1 VILENTAA
9 VGATVLAVAVVAPHF
24 VFTPSLWFEPLA
36 FDVPDVSAL
45 TADTPIAYD
54 RIIRRDFDGR
64 WQIEVHR
71 EVEGGTQY
79 VCATNW
85 ADVPYKAGSVL
96 PDVVTWGWAL
106 DGDET
111 CMGLPP
117 GQYQATVSW
126 QINIHSGFLRR
137 EVSRTD
143 RFTIVEAALK

>member
-1 VILENTAA
+1 MILENTAA
-9 VGATVLAVAVVAPHF
+9 AGAIVLSAVIVVPHF
-24 VFTPSLWFEPLA
+24 VFTPSMWFEAVA
-36 FDVPDVSAL
+36 FDVPDVSLL

-71 EVEGGTQY
+71 EVEGGLQF
-79 VCATNW
+79 VCATDW
-85 ADVPYKAGSVL
+85 HDVPYKAGSVL
-96 PDVVTWGWAL
+96 PDLVTWGWML
-106 DGDET
+106 DGDAT
-111 CMGLPP
+111 CMHLPP
-117 GQYQATVSW
+117 GQYEASVTW